1 MSAEDLQSV
10 GDKIWMEP
18 GKKTNIERAHD
29 IYVIVQVDDFVL
41 LFKLLWFC
49 ISENKLCLFTQLPY
63 LTFLLVTH
71 HQNIF
76 LYISE
81 M

>member
-29 IYVIVQVDDFVL
+29 IYVIVQVDDFFNCLKYCDYVSVKVL
-41 LFKLLWFC
+41 IYPTALPHLFSPKH
-49 ISENKLCLFTQLPY
+49 ISFSFY
-63 LTFLLVTH
+63 L
-71 HQNIF
+71 
-76 LYISE
+76 
-81 M
+81 